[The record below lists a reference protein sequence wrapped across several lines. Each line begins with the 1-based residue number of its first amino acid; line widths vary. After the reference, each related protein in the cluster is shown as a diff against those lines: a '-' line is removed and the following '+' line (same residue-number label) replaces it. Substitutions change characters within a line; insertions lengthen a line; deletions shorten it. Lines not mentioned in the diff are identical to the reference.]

1 MTLQEQRDKI
11 NSIVRWIGY
20 TVYASQSKQYRFI
33 KAYDRLTS
41 KVLVD
46 HDFSISTSS
55 QGENIF
61 DDLNKEEMTLVLQSA
76 LELGAMYTKAFESQ
90 AV

>member
-1 MTLQEQRDKI
+1 MTLQEKRDKI
-11 NSIVRWIGY
+11 NSIVRWIAY

-46 HDFSISTSS
+46 HGFSIGASS
-55 QGENIF
+55 QKQNIF
-61 DDLNKEEMTLVLQSA
+61 DDLNEEEITLVLQSA
-76 LELGAMYTKAFESQ
+76 LELGAMYTKVFAS
-90 AV
+90 